1 MLQQAGV
8 AETVLPAV
16 VVPEWDRDGLGGVR
30 GVGLGW
36 RVGPG
41 REEVLEA
48 AWGEAVEAWLGS
60 KEARTGSKHTR
71 RAYEGAVRLFFEG
84 CERKAWEVGGVEVIR
99 WQQGM
104 RAAGLSE
111 ATINLRLAA
120 LSSLFEFACY
130 KFVMTD
136 ARTGREVPLA
146 ERNPVRRV
154 DRAAVSPYEK
164 SSYLGVDEVRA
175 LLRACDRSTVV
186 GLRDYALIVSY
197 IYTGRRS
204 SEIRTLRWGD
214 LRQEGGRWW
223 YEWHG
228 KGGKSRRD
236 ELPLPVY
243 QAITTYLQAAGRLDG
258 MEEESVIFTALSR
271 VAERLPSVVERG
283 LQDGN
288 GSGSALSSSFVNRV
302 VKKCARR
309 AGLRWKEIHTH
320 TLRHTAA
327 MLRRELGGDLQ
338 ELQEFLNH
346 SSLAITQ
353 IYVQHTEKRTDT
365 MWAQVEALIGVE

>member
-8 AETVLPAV
+8 AETVLPV
-16 VVPEWDRDGLGGVR
+16 VVPGWDRGGLGGV
-30 GVGLGW
+30 GLAW
-36 RVGPG
+36 RVGPE
-41 REEVLEA
+41 REEVLER
-48 AWGEAVEAWLGS
+48 AWGEAVEAWLGA
-60 KEARTGSKHTR
+60 KEAKTGSANTR

-84 CERKAWEVGGVEVIR
+84 CERRAWEVGGVEVIR

-120 LSSLFEFACY
+120 LSSLFEFACN
-130 KFVMTD
+130 KFVLMD

-146 ERNPVRRV
+146 QRNPVRRV
-154 DRAAVSPYEK
+154 ERAAVSPYEK

-204 SEIRTLRWGD
+204 SEVRTLRWGD
-214 LRQEGGRWW
+214 IREEGGRVW
-223 YEWHG
+223 YEWKG
-228 KGGKSRRD
+228 KGGKGRRD

-243 QAITTYLQAAGRLDG
+243 QAITAYLEAAGRLDG
-258 MEEESVIFTALSR
+258 MEEGSFVFTALSK
-271 VAERLPSVVERG
+271 VAERLPTVN
-283 LQDGN
+283 D
-288 GSGSALSSSFVNRV
+288 SGHPRALSSSFVNRI

-309 AGLRWKEIHTH
+309 AGLRWREVHTH

-365 MWAQVEALIGVE
+365 MWAQVEALIGV